1 VSCYSLAYLDESTKR
16 EIKKAIVFFA
26 KSGFVNK
33 EVIYRKLSEDY
44 KVSKIIIMELAVE
57 IAREGEQVVRKALED
72 DSRS

>member
-1 VSCYSLAYLDESTKR
+1 MSCYSLAYLDESTKR

-44 KVSKIIIMELAVE
+44 RVSKITIMELAVE
-57 IAREGEQVVRKALED
+57 IAREREQVVRKSLEVEY
-72 DSRS
+72 

>member
-1 VSCYSLAYLDESTKR
+1 MSCYSLAYLDESTKR

-33 EVIYRKLSEDY
+33 EVIYRKLSEDCR
-44 KVSKIIIMELAVE
+44 VSKIIIMELAVE
-57 IAREGEQVVRKALED
+57 IAREREQVVRKALED

>member
-1 VSCYSLAYLDESTKR
+1 VSCYSLTYLDESTKR

-44 KVSKIIIMELAVE
+44 QVSKIIIMELAVE
-57 IAREGEQVVRKALED
+57 IAREREQIVRKALEVE
-72 DSRS
+72 

>member
-1 VSCYSLAYLDESTKR
+1 MSCYSLAYLDESTKR

-44 KVSKIIIMELAVE
+44 KVSKIVILELAVE
-57 IAREGEQVVRKALED
+57 IAREREQVVRKALED

>member
-1 VSCYSLAYLDESTKR
+1 MSCYSLAYLDESTKR

-57 IAREGEQVVRKALED
+57 IAREREQVVRKALEAN
-72 DSRS
+72 SRS

>member
-33 EVIYRKLSEDY
+33 EVIYRKLSEDF

-57 IAREGEQVVRKALED
+57 IAREREQVVRKALRSN
-72 DSRS
+72 SRS

>member
-1 VSCYSLAYLDESTKR
+1 MSCYSLAYLDESTKR

-44 KVSKIIIMELAVE
+44 KVSRIVILELAVE
-57 IAREGEQVVRKALED
+57 IAREREQVVSKALEV
-72 DSRS
+72 

>member
-33 EVIYRKLSEDY
+33 EVIYRKLSEDF

-57 IAREGEQVVRKALED
+57 IARERQQLVKKALED
-72 DSRS
+72 TIRS

>member
-1 VSCYSLAYLDESTKR
+1 MSCYSLAYLDESTKG

-33 EVIYRKLSEDY
+33 EVIYRILSEDY

-57 IAREGEQVVRKALED
+57 IARERQQLVNKALEAN
-72 DSRS
+72 SRS

>member
-44 KVSKIIIMELAVE
+44 RVSKIIIMELAVE
-57 IAREGEQVVRKALED
+57 IAREREQVVRKALED